1 VGCICNPK
9 ERQVNIYLL
18 KTRDNII
25 LEVAI
30 PTEHPSV
37 GQVLGG
43 LAWFSCDPIA
53 LSSLLCTVR
62 LNRDI
67 VEDAGIGMACVMVA
81 PWTVV
86 VVWWA
91 DDSEKFGICKHK

>member
-9 ERQVNIYLL
+9 ERQVNICLL

-25 LEVAI
+25 PEVAI
-30 PTEHPSV
+30 PTEHRSI

-43 LAWFSCDPIA
+43 SAWFFCDPIV
-53 LSSLLCTVR
+53 LSPLLCTVG

-67 VEDAGIGMACVMVA
+67 VEDGGIGMACVMVA
-81 PWTVV
+81 PWIDIVV
-86 VVWWA
+86 
-91 DDSEKFGICKHK
+91 